1 MNIFKPHVT
10 SYTHIYW
17 QQLRYSKC
25 GWSTHTI
32 PLKPE
37 NECVH
42 AAIWTSEKS
51 EHKIVHKTVQQV
63 DEHFNTQ
70 CFGAVQT
77 EPKCEQTTQ
86 NCFQT
91 AADELFEVHSS
102 TIKSQYPARP
112 SKTTPPNRLTAKTF
126 HRKNSSIRNEG
137 QAHFAADLEKKIKPD
152 IGVRTVNLFYKSI
165 FSNTLHYWISHAPYF
180 RMKKWKKFK
189 FNLLK

>member
-1 MNIFKPHVT
+1 MQTTHTCRNFSDIRQDPLAEGHKFQVCTKQQKLCKYLMNIFNPHVT

-25 GWSTHTI
+25 RWSTHMI

-37 NECVH
+37 NECVR

-51 EHKIVHKTVQQV
+51 KHKIVHKTVQEV

-77 EPKCEQTTQ
+77 EPKCEQATQ
-86 NCFQT
+86 NCFHT

-112 SKTTPPNRLTAKTF
+112 SKTTPLNRLTARHFIERIPLSEMKAKPILLQTWR
-126 HRKNSSIRNEG
+126 RK
-137 QAHFAADLEKKIKPD
+137 
-152 IGVRTVNLFYKSI
+152 
-165 FSNTLHYWISHAPYF
+165 
-180 RMKKWKKFK
+180 
-189 FNLLK
+189 